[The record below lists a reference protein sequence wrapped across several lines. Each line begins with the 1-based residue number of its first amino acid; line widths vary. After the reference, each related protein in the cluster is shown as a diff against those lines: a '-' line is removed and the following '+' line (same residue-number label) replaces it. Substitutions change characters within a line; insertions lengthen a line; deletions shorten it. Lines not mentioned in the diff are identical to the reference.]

1 MGGDLYA
8 EARDLFL
15 AALDHPPDERPAF
28 LQKACAGNEELRRE
42 VESLLAHHDDDGSS
56 ALMEA
61 TTAVR
66 PPQPAPP
73 RRIGPYRLLQKLGEG
88 GMGEVYEAEQE
99 APVKRRVAIKLVKW
113 GMSGEEVLAR
123 FESERQALALMSHP
137 NIARVYDAGATGDG
151 RPFFA
156 MEHVPGVP
164 ITAYCDTHR
173 LSVEERLG
181 LFIQVCHGVQHAH
194 QKGVIHRDIK
204 PSNILVTVVDD
215 EPVPKIIDFGVA
227 KATSAR
233 LTERTLFTQLGQW
246 IGTPEYMSPEQAEMT
261 GLDIDTRTDVYSL
274 GIVLYELLV
283 GVRPFDPS
291 ELRELGFDELR
302 RTIREKEPTRPSTR
316 VSSGGDASETAA
328 RNRRIDRGALARV
341 LRGDLDWVTMK
352 ALEKDRTRRYGSPA
366 ELGADIER
374 HLRDEPVL
382 ASPPSTVYRLGKFV
396 RRHRMGVAASAA
408 VVVALVVATVATSVG
423 LLQAKREA
431 ENARQVSEFL
441 VGIFEELNPDST
453 FGATLSVTDILDRGA
468 GRLDRELEDQPLV
481 RARLQ
486 TAIGYAYSQLGAHDD
501 GRSLLEDALET
512 RRARLGDG
520 HPDVAGTLNRLGLV
534 YYWAGDHDRA
544 REALERAVEI
554 REVAFGPDAPAVG
567 ESLTNL
573 GWIVWRSG
581 DHPGARALL
590 DRALAILEKARGPDH
605 FQVASALYFLGVVAL
620 DDDDPERARSVL
632 RRALDIREQALGP
645 EHPMVGWALHE
656 LGRVELATGNPE
668 AARSFLERA
677 LAVQEKALGP
687 DHLNVAFPATRLA
700 QVHSLAGEHDQ
711 AEALFERSLAIRE
724 GALGPDHPDLTWTLR
739 AWGEHLGRSGD
750 PAGGRRLLERA
761 LAIAE
766 KEWGPDGVEVSHCLA
781 DYALLEYR
789 AGDYVRA
796 RELRERALAIGRRM
810 PGPQPAIVG
819 RDLYNLACL
828 DALEGDRETALVRLR
843 EAIAAGWT
851 RTRIL
856 DDPDL
861 DSLRGDP
868 RFEALVAEVED
879 RLEERNREAAVLLR
893 E

>member
-1 MGGDLYA
+1 MGGDRFA

-15 AALDHPPDERPAF
+15 AALERPPDERAAF
-28 LQKACAGNEELRRE
+28 LREACGDAEVRRE
-42 VESLLAHHDDDGSS
+42 VESLLAHHHDDGSS
-56 ALMEA
+56 ALMEG

-66 PPQPAPP
+66 PTKPAPP

-99 APVKRRVAIKLVKW
+99 TPVKRRVAIKLVKW

-137 NIARVYDAGATGDG
+137 NIARVYDAGATRDG
-151 RPFFA
+151 RPYFA

-164 ITAYCDTHR
+164 LTAYCDTHR
-173 LSVEERLG
+173 LSVEERLR

-204 PSNILVTVVDD
+204 PSNILVTLVDD

-274 GIVLYELLV
+274 GVVLYELLV
-283 GVRPFDPS
+283 GARPFDPK
-291 ELRELGFDELR
+291 ELRDLSFDELR

-316 VSSGGDASETAA
+316 VSGLGADSGTTAS
-328 RNRRIDRGALARV
+328 NRRTDVPSLARV
-341 LRGDLDWVTMK
+341 LRGDLDWVTMR

-382 ASPPSTVYRLGKFV
+382 ASPPSTAYRLRKFV
-396 RRHRMGVAASAA
+396 RRHRMGVAASAL
-408 VVVALVVATVATSVG
+408 VVTALVVAVVGTSIG
-423 LLQAKREA
+423 LLRAKREA
-431 ENARQVSEFL
+431 ENARQVSELL
-441 VGIFEELNPDST
+441 VGIFEELNPDSMSP
-453 FGATLSVTDILDRGA
+453 TLSVNEILARGA

-481 RARLQ
+481 QARLQ
-486 TAIGYAYSQLGAHDD
+486 AAIGYASSQLGDHDA
-501 GRSLLEDALET
+501 GRALLEDALET
-512 RRARLGDG
+512 RRALLGDE
-520 HPDVAGTLNRLGLV
+520 HPDVAWTLNRLALV
-534 YYWAGDHDRA
+534 YYWSGEHGRA
-544 REALERAVEI
+544 REALQRAVEI
-554 REVAFGPDAPAVG
+554 LEAAHGPDAPETA
-567 ESLTNL
+567 EAFTNL
-573 GWIVWRSG
+573 GWVMWRIG
-581 DHPGARALL
+581 DLAGARAHL
-590 DRALAILEKARGPDH
+590 DRALAIQETSRGPDD
-605 FQVASALYFLGVVAL
+605 FRVANVLYFLGIVAL
-620 DDDDPERARSVL
+620 DEWDHARARSAL
-632 RRALDIREQALGP
+632 QRALVIREQSLGP
-645 EHPMVGWALHE
+645 DHPAVGWALHE
-656 LGRVELATGNPE
+656 LGRVELVEGDHE
-668 AARSFLERA
+668 GARSFFERA

-687 DHLNVAFPATRLA
+687 DHVNVAFPATRLA
-700 QVHSLAGEHDQ
+700 QVHSLAGEYDR
-711 AEALFERSLAIRE
+711 ADTLFERSLAIRE

-739 AWGEHLGRSGD
+739 PWGEHLGRRGD

-766 KEWGPDGVEVSHCLA
+766 KEWGPDGIEVSHCLA
-781 DYALLEYR
+781 DYSLLEYR

-796 RELRERALAIGRRM
+796 RELRERALAITRRTL
-810 PGPQPAIVG
+810 GPRHAIVG

-828 DALEGDRETALVRLR
+828 DALEGNEETALERLR
-843 EAIAAGWT
+843 AAIDAGWAT
-851 RTRIL
+851 TRIF

-861 DSLRGDP
+861 DSLRGDS
-868 RFEALVAEVED
+868 RFEAVVTEVKG
-879 RLEERNREAAVLLR
+879 RLEERDREAATLLR

>member
-1 MGGDLYA
+1 VGGDRYA

-15 AALDHPPDERPAF
+15 AALEHPPDRRPAF
-28 LQKACAGNEELRRE
+28 LQEACAGDEELRRE

-66 PPQPAPP
+66 PTKPAPP

-123 FESERQALALMSHP
+123 FDSERQALALMSHP

-151 RPFFA
+151 RPYFA

-164 ITAYCDTHR
+164 LTAYCDTHR
-173 LSVEERLG
+173 LSVEERLR
-181 LFIQVCHGVQHAH
+181 LFILVCHGVQHAH
-194 QKGVIHRDIK
+194 QKGVIHRDLK
-204 PSNILVTVVDD
+204 PSNILVTLVDD

-274 GIVLYELLV
+274 GVVLYELLV
-283 GVRPFDPS
+283 GARPFDPK
-291 ELRELGFDELR
+291 ELRDLSFDELR

-316 VSSGGDASETAA
+316 VSGLGADSGTTAS
-328 RNRRIDRGALARV
+328 NRRTDVPSLARV

-366 ELGADIER
+366 DLGADIER

-382 ASPPSTVYRLGKFV
+382 ASPPSTAYRLRKFV
-396 RRHRMGVAASAA
+396 RRHRMGVAASAL
-408 VVVALVVATVATSVG
+408 VVTALVVAVVGTSIG
-423 LLQAKREA
+423 LLRAKREA
-431 ENARQVSEFL
+431 ENARQVSELL
-441 VGIFEELNPDST
+441 VGIFEELNPDSMSP
-453 FGATLSVTDILDRGA
+453 TLSVNDILARGA

-481 RARLQ
+481 QARLQ
-486 TAIGYAYSQLGAHDD
+486 TAIGYASSQLGDHDA
-501 GRSLLEDALET
+501 GRALLEDALET
-512 RRARLGDG
+512 RRALLGDE
-520 HPDVAGTLNRLGLV
+520 HPDVAWTLNRLGLV
-534 YYWAGDHDRA
+534 YYWAGEHGRA
-544 REALERAVEI
+544 REAFGRAVEI
-554 REVAFGPDAPAVG
+554 LEAAHGPDTSEVAEA
-567 ESLTNL
+567 LTNL
-573 GWIVWRSG
+573 GFVLWRSG
-581 DHPGARALL
+581 DLVGARAHLE
-590 DRALAILEKARGPDH
+590 RALAIQETSRGPDD
-605 FQVASALYFLGVVAL
+605 FRVANALYFLGIVAL
-620 DDDDPERARSVL
+620 DEWDHASARSAL
-632 RRALDIREQALGP
+632 QRALVIREQTLGP
-645 EHPMVGWALHE
+645 DHPSVGWPLHE
-656 LGRVELATGNPE
+656 LGRVELATGDHE
-668 AARSFLERA
+668 AARSFFERA

-687 DHLNVAFPATRLA
+687 DHLNVAFPVTGLA
-700 QVHSLAGEHDQ
+700 QVHSLAGEYDE
-711 AEALFERSLAIRE
+711 ADALFERSLAIRE
-724 GALGPDHPDLTWTLR
+724 GALGTDHPDLTWTLR
-739 AWGEHLGRSGD
+739 PWAAHLGRRGD
-750 PAGGRRLLERA
+750 PDGGRRLFEWA

-766 KEWGPDGVEVSHCLA
+766 KEWGPDGIEVSHCLA
-781 DYALLEYR
+781 DHSLLEYR

-796 RELRERALAIGRRM
+796 RELRERALAITRKTLGSRHAM
-810 PGPQPAIVG
+810 VG

-828 DALEGDRETALVRLR
+828 DALEGHEETALERLR
-843 EAIAAGWT
+843 EAIDAGWAT
-851 RTRIL
+851 TRIL

-868 RFEALVAEVED
+868 RFEALVAEVRA
-879 RLEERNREAAVLLR
+879 RLEERDREAAALLR